1 MYTLY
6 WNAGSASLAPH
17 MVLAEIGAKA
27 VKKHLDMSK
36 QEHKSAKY
44 LKINPHGRV
53 PALLDGKKILLE
65 SAGICMYLADRH
77 PKAKLAPAPKDPA
90 RGAFNQWMMYLTNT
104 LQPTYLRYYY
114 PERISTDAGAAAAI
128 QAKAKADLDAIYR
141 YIDQHLAKHGPYL
154 LGKRLTAADHYLLM
168 LSCWQDPLP
177 DLYKRFPKVK
187 RLADLMRKRP
197 AVKKVLAE
205 NAMS

>member
-17 MVLAEIGAKA
+17 LVLAEIGAKA
-27 VKKHLDMSK
+27 AKKHLDMSK

-53 PALLDGKKILLE
+53 PALLDGKKIILE

-90 RGAFNQWMMYLTNT
+90 RGPYNQWLMYMTNT
-104 LQPTYLRYYY
+104 LQPAYLRYYY
-114 PERISTDAGAAAAI
+114 PERMTADAAAMPGV
-128 QAKAKADLDAIYR
+128 QAKAKEELDAIYR

-154 LGKRLTAADHYLLM
+154 LGKRLSAADHYLLM
-168 LSCWQDPLP
+168 LSCWQDPVP
-177 DLYKRFPKVK
+177 ELYKRFPKVK
-187 RLADLMRKRP
+187 RLADLLRKRP

-205 NAMS
+205 NNMS